1 MTDLKKFFEVMTD
14 SKKACEAIM
23 RKNGGDNYDF
33 CKYKHYLQGDVNAS
47 VGDLFICKPRAGV
60 IVADVTKET
69 DLTKQFCFPDEADYE
84 HYVEEANNGN
94 AFYVNARDKYV
105 LLTMDGFLFIV
116 NDYDLKSVFLLEPI
130 KGEVKQWERIGGI
143 VLTPKVRAT
152 ANYHRYGVSNMP
164 NLVRE
169 FLYVDDITCA
179 RNRLSKQFGSGYEV
193 QLFDMYTKQFST
205 LNVKCTVSDIE
216 VKQFKV
222 SDDDAFGLFMTVN
235 FDVNSHLKRYAN
247 LVVFFKYNDLH
258 KLGFYFEEPTS
269 DDDIKNVYYC
279 LDCDITSL
287 SNSILAKPLIFASEA
302 EDYSILSLAQE
313 YNNFIGKPTIKT
325 SLKAVKCM
333 SIVERYD
340 LLQCLSD
347 LEGCGYVVDLP
358 SGLHDAVKQY
368 KSVIV
373 SRF

>member
-1 MTDLKKFFEVMTD
+1 MADLKKFFEVMTD
-14 SKKACEAIM
+14 SKKACETIM
-23 RKNGGDNYDF
+23 QKNGGDNYDF
-33 CKYKHYLQGDVNAS
+33 CKYKHYLQGDVTAS
-47 VGDLFICKPRAGV
+47 VGDLFICKPRAGI

-105 LLTMDGFLFIV
+105 LLTMDGFLFVV
-116 NDYDLKSVFLLEPI
+116 NDYDLKSVFMLEPI
-130 KGEVKQWERIGGI
+130 TEEVKQWERIGGI

-152 ANYHRYGVSNMP
+152 AVYHRYGVSNMP
-164 NLVRE
+164 NLVRG
-169 FLYVDDITCA
+169 FSYVDDITCE
-179 RNRLSKQFGSGYEV
+179 RNRLTKKFGQGYEEK
-193 QLFDMYTKQFST
+193 LFDMYTKQFYT

-216 VKQFKV
+216 AKQFKV

-235 FDVNSHLKRYAN
+235 FNDNIHLKRYAD

-269 DDDIKNVYYC
+269 DDDIKDIYYY

-287 SNSILAKPLIFASEA
+287 SSNILAKPLIFASDA
-302 EDYSILSLAQE
+302 EDYSILSLTQE
-313 YNNFIGKPTIKT
+313 YNNFIGEQNYKT

-333 SIVERYD
+333 SSGERYD

-358 SGLHDAVKQY
+358 SGLHNVVKQDE
-368 KSVIV
+368 SVTI